1 MSGSVRAAVA
11 TGENLDGAADFA
23 PLLLEDA
30 ADIYQVSD
38 LTTGITGALQV
49 AAMCAGFERPIAMV
63 NCPGDFMAH
72 AATVMPNHI
81 AMEVVEAGWAP
92 FVTVDQ
98 RIEGGQIILGNA
110 PGIGIGVDE
119 TAWTEWE
126 PRGAA
131 DAWQDPQP
139 FGRRRGAG
147 LWIEPLTDAERA
159 RQDVDPG
166 RSKQRSDGD
175 ASS

>member
-1 MSGSVRAAVA
+1 VTGSRDVA
-11 TGENLDGAADFA
+11 
-23 PLLLEDA
+23 
-30 ADIYQVSD
+30 
-38 LTTGITGALQV
+38 GITGALQV

-81 AMEVVEAGWAP
+81 VIEVVEAGWAP

-98 RIEGGQIILGNA
+98 HVEGGWIMLGDS

-126 PRGAA
+126 PR
-131 DAWQDPQP
+131 DAVDTWQDPQP

-147 LWIEPLTDAERA
+147 LW
-159 RQDVDPG
+159 G
-166 RSKQRSDGD
+166 RSALSRGACAARSRSLLVVGPSL
-175 ASS
+175 AIIGRR